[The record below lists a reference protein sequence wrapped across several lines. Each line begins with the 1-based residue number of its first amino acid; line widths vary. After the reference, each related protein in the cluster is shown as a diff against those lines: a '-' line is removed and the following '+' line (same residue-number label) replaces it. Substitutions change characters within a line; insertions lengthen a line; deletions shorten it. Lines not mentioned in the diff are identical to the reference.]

1 MIEKIKLLNIE
12 INPVLYVQSISTIT
26 FYEGCCP
33 NNYIIEKIN
42 KIIILNPWLNGKLIK
57 LDNEIFLEYNNENN
71 NINRIY
77 NYIEDDEK
85 LSDLFINYYNITNYN
100 NLMNKIS
107 SLLVKSGIE
116 CLNKD
121 EKLFKVIL
129 IKMKSKFALLISINH
144 CIADGYT
151 YYKIYSMFSH
161 KNKEE
166 KMIIKRLYNFDNIIK
181 INKNKWSSI
190 IGKKIYNF
198 INFLI
203 KKQNNLLD
211 LYIIDKNKINK
222 IKQQYIDKNIMISI
236 NDIITSEFL
245 NKSNTLIGLMNFN
258 YRNVNINKYKL
269 YAGNYVDTIYFT
281 KQKYIPYNI
290 RNALNLFKLNI
301 NDNMETTNYVSTN
314 YIYDYIKNIY
324 NDIINIKNIFD
335 ISCISSWYSLYN
347 ELYINNS
354 HQIAHIPC
362 ITNLNSS
369 IYFNKFC
376 VVFHYMDNKI
386 GILSNT
392 DELNF

>member
-1 MIEKIKLLNIE
+1 
-12 INPVLYVQSISTIT
+12 
-26 FYEGCCP
+26 
-33 NNYIIEKIN
+33 
-42 KIIILNPWLNGKLIK
+42 
-57 LDNEIFLEYNNENN
+57 
-71 NINRIY
+71 
-77 NYIEDDEK
+77 
-85 LSDLFINYYNITNYN
+85 
-100 NLMNKIS
+100 MNKIS